1 MILLNPGPVNVSARV
16 TAALARGDLCHRE
29 PECTELLDRIRMRL
43 LAAFAPRGGWRA
55 VLVTG
60 SGTAAVELAVT
71 SACSE
76 RGSLLVVA
84 NGVYGERIAA
94 MASAARLPHRVVTG
108 VWTEPPDL
116 ERVEAALTDP
126 KVEAVALV
134 HHETTTGLLNPV
146 AEVGRLARTYGKLFV
161 VDSVSGLGGD
171 PLDLEAVGADVVAGT
186 GGKCIQGFPGL
197 AFVLV
202 REAVLERLLANPPRS
217 LYLSLATYLR
227 TPLPFT
233 PAVQVAYA
241 LDEAL
246 AELLEETVAGRV
258 QRLAGV
264 AALLRDGFTRLGLEM
279 VLPPPWRSNTV
290 TSLRFPPGV
299 RYPALHAALKAR
311 GFVIYEGQGDFART
325 AFRVANMGALGEA
338 DFRAFLEALGEVLG
352 RLGGGAA

>member
-29 PECTELLDRIRMRL
+29 PECAELLERIRTRL
-43 LAAFAPRGGWRA
+43 LAAFAPHGGWRA

-60 SGTAAVELAVT
+60 SGTAAVEMAVT

-76 RGSLLVVA
+76 RGRLVVVA

-94 MASAARLPHRVVTG
+94 MAAAARLPHRVVSG
-108 VWTEPPDL
+108 SWTEPPDL
-116 ERVEAALTDP
+116 ERIEAALAEPD
-126 KVEAVALV
+126 VEAVALV

-146 AEVGRLARTYGKLFV
+146 AEVGRLARAHGKLLV
-161 VDSVSGLGGD
+161 VDSVSGLAGD
-171 PLDLEAVGADVVAGT
+171 ALDLDAVGADLVAGT

-202 REAVLERLLANPPRS
+202 REAVVDRLRSHPARS
-217 LYLSLATYLR
+217 LYLALGTYLR

-258 QRLAGV
+258 RRLAGA
-264 AALLRDGFTRLGLEM
+264 AALLREGFGRLGLEM
-279 VLPPPWRSNTV
+279 VLPPPWRSNTI
-290 TSLRFPPGV
+290 TALRFPPGV
-299 RYPALHAALKAR
+299 RYAALHAELKAR

-325 AFRVANMGALGEA
+325 AFRVANMGALAEA
-338 DFRAFLEALGEVLG
+338 DFRAFLDALAEVLA
-352 RLGGGAA
+352 RLTGGGP